1 MIAFLGFEVLLSEE
15 GLVRGGLMVTD
26 GRGDPLEFQVA
37 TSIRPNRVQRA
48 IWGDGLER
56 HAIVELLGR
65 PLLRELQHR
74 PQLALTNRIE
84 ALELLCDF
92 PLAHLHHDAAPPVSD
107 LPYGHRM
114 FNDRRLCL
122 TAAPHGSAGEMD
134 RVLDLVDTLDEL
146 RDPLGAFDRICRAL
160 QALAETD
167 DRYA

>member
-1 MIAFLGFEVLLSEE
+1 
-15 GLVRGGLMVTD
+15 
-26 GRGDPLEFQVA
+26 
-37 TSIRPNRVQRA
+37 
-48 IWGDGLER
+48 
-56 HAIVELLGR
+56 
-65 PLLRELQHR
+65 
-74 PQLALTNRIE
+74 
-84 ALELLCDF
+84 
-92 PLAHLHHDAAPPVSD
+92 
-107 LPYGHRM
+107 M